1 MRTLT
6 QVQQNKGNNLINN
19 AKNMGIQQI
28 CETIKNLFSN
38 IRPPFPQMPR
48 SLLVCSM
55 IKRPGLSAIQSVS
68 NIVKDLNKLGIPT
81 GPMPDGSANLTV
93 GYTFASTK
101 EIYRGMKNDASIQ
114 IGFQPGS
121 LMLTAFGGNAGGPIV
136 VNGVNTSAG
145 LGVGGIY

>member
-1 MRTLT
+1 
-6 QVQQNKGNNLINN
+6 
-19 AKNMGIQQI
+19 MGIQQI
-28 CETIKNLFSN
+28 CNTIKNLFSN

-55 IKRPGLSAIQSVS
+55 MKRPGLSTIQSVS

-93 GYTFASTK
+93 GYAFASTK
-101 EIYRGMKNDASIQ
+101 EIYRGLKNDASIQ

-121 LMLTAFGGNAGGPIV
+121 LMITAFGANAGGPIV
-136 VNGVNTSAG
+136 VEGTNGSE
-145 LGVGGIY
+145 GVGGGSLF